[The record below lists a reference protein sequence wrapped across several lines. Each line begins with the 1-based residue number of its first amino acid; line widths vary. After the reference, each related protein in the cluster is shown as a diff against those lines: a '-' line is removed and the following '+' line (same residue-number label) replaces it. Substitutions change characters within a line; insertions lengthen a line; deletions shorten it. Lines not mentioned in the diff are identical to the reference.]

1 MKQNALRA
9 KDAQLKVNLPIG
21 QREDALGHAERKLL
35 LRSPGADPAK
45 RGHLRAEI
53 AQSAIFFSK
62 SPVDKIGFDAIINSY
77 MRTRRRDE

>member
-35 LRSPGADPAK
+35 LRSPLA
-45 RGHLRAEI
+45 RGDCALRNLFYRCMKPLL
-53 AQSAIFFSK
+53 AI
-62 SPVDKIGFDAIINSY
+62 
-77 MRTRRRDE
+77 